1 MSGAGNDV
9 AVRAWLDDVW
19 SRARRFAVL
28 EGGESDIPVARRR
41 PLAETND
48 VSVVRRVGAWLTTG
62 LFTGDICR
70 CPGELTIA
78 LYDDRREL
86 TGSAT
91 LHEERVSW
99 ERDRFQND
107 LLIRSVAPLYVY
119 LSNVGVNGSSRTL
132 LGRMIEALGL
142 DEGEVQFRPAGDK
155 DMLAVR
161 RLPVPLH
168 ADVSALSGDQAA
180 KLDDG
185 RIEGMLI
192 LLGADSD
199 PPQAVHQLLAWLG
212 AATWPAEALSGD
224 GQLARRMLDRFDLG
238 TIERVLQTVTDPHEV
253 MGAVAWAAHREDDA
267 RFVTAL
273 GPAIE
278 RLLP

>member
-1 MSGAGNDV
+1 MNDAGNDL
-9 AVRAWLDDVW
+9 AIRAWLDSAW
-19 SRARRFAVL
+19 SRARRLAVL

-41 PLAETND
+41 PLFETSEVTD
-48 VSVVRRVGAWLTTG
+48 LRAIGEWLTTG

-70 CPGELTIA
+70 CPGELTFA
-78 LYDDRREL
+78 LYDDRRE
-86 TGSAT
+86 TIGSGT
-91 LHEERVSW
+91 LHGERVSW
-99 ERDRFQND
+99 ERRRFQND
-107 LLIRSVAPLYVY
+107 LRIRSVAPLYVY
-119 LSNVGVNGSSRTL
+119 LSKVGINGSSRAL
-132 LGRMIEALGL
+132 LGSMIEALGL
-142 DEGEVQFRPAGDK
+142 EEGEIQFRPAADR
-155 DMLAVR
+155 DALAAR
-161 RLPVPLH
+161 RVPPGLH
-168 ADVSALSGDQAA
+168 DEVADVSGDRAA
-180 KLDDG
+180 KLDDNQV
-185 RIEGMLI
+185 EKMLI

-199 PPQAVHQLLAWLG
+199 PPRAVHQLLAWLG